1 MSKREVKI
9 SHTIAKTEDG
19 SVQITFDI
27 PFELI
32 AHAREETLKEY
43 AQSVEVPGFRK
54 GKAPI
59 EEIKKRV
66 PEASVIEHTLG
77 HILPK
82 ALGAAITEGKL
93 KLAIYPKFELIR
105 AKEGESWQ
113 VRAVSCEIP
122 EVTLG
127 DYKKVISGS
136 GRAKAIWT
144 PAKGSPK
151 EEKGP
156 SKEEKEQEIIKV
168 LLETVKVTIPKI
180 LIEEE
185 VNARLSSLLER
196 IEKLGLNLEGYLGS
210 LGKTAEGLR
219 TEYENQARGSITLD
233 LILTAIARE
242 QKIEVKEAE
251 IDAAVKAASGDP
263 KIAEKLNTPEQRR
276 VIAGVLARRAALDSL
291 TALL

>member
-1 MSKREVKI
+1 MPKKDLVI

-32 AHAREETLKEY
+32 SEAREETLKEY
-43 AQSVEVPGFRK
+43 AESVDVPGFRK

-82 ALGAAITEGKL
+82 ALGQAITEGKL

-105 AKEGESWQ
+105 AKEGENWE

-122 EVTLG
+122 EVSLG
-127 DYKKVISGS
+127 DYKKVITGS

-144 PAKGSPK
+144 PEKGSPK
-151 EEKGP
+151 EQKGP

-168 LLETVKVTIPKI
+168 LLETVKVAIPKI

-210 LGKTAEGLR
+210 LGKTADGLR
-219 TEYENQARGSITLD
+219 TEYEAQASGSISLD
-233 LILTAIARE
+233 LILTAVARE
-242 QKIEVKEAE
+242 EKIQIKEAE
-251 IDAAVKAASGDP
+251 IDAAIKAASADP
-263 KIAEKLNTPEQRR
+263 KIGERLNTPEQRR